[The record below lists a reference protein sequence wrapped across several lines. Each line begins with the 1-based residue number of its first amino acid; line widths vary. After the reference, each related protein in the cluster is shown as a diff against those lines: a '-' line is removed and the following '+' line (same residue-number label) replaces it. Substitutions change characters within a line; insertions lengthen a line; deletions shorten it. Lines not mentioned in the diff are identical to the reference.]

1 MGVTVGKATIT
12 VRPLMT
18 AGEVAAVLGVGE
30 RTVWRLTSR
39 AEAGC
44 GPFPRPVRM
53 AARTVRWRWEDV
65 EEYLH
70 ELSRN

>member
-1 MGVTVGKATIT
+1 MVSGAAINVQ
-12 VRPLMT
+12 PLMT
-18 AGEVAAVLGVGE
+18 ARDVAAVLGVGE
-30 RTVWRLTSR
+30 RTVWRLTSQ
-39 AEAGC
+39 AEAGF
-44 GPFPRPVRM
+44 GRFPRPVRL

>member
-1 MGVTVGKATIT
+1 MVSGAAIT

-18 AGEVAAVLGVGE
+18 ARDVAAVLGVGE

-39 AEAGC
+39 AEAGF
-44 GPFPRPVRM
+44 GRFPLPVRL

-65 EEYLH
+65 EKYICEH
-70 ELSRN
+70 SGN